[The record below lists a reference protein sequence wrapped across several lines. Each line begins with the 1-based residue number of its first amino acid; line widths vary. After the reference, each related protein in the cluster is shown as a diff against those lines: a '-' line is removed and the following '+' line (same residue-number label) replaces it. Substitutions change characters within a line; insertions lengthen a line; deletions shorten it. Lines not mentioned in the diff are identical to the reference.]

1 MLSIELPITATFF
14 AARAS
19 LFFANSMNSVVHTG
33 VKSAGCENRMIHLS
47 FCQVD
52 RRIGPWV
59 VLASKSG
66 AGPLSSMRG
75 GSVVVMGAVVVIGLA
90 LSCTGTCAGR
100 AGSWLV
106 PVGGAGPPSA
116 HERREPCAPGEA
128 RNQEGPPRSPRPAG
142 SLGRAPRRKALPGF
156 IW

>member
-1 MLSIELPITATFF
+1 MLSIELPITATFL

-33 VKSAGCENRMIHLS
+33 VKSAGCEKRMIHLS

-75 GSVVVMGAVVVIGLA
+75 GSSDALAEAMVGAVVVIGLA
-90 LSCTGTCAGR
+90 LSCADG
-100 AGSWLV
+100 
-106 PVGGAGPPSA
+106 VG
-116 HERREPCAPGEA
+116 
-128 RNQEGPPRSPRPAG
+128 
-142 SLGRAPRRKALPGF
+142 
-156 IW
+156 